1 MRQVSPGCPFQDTAG
16 QIRTLKRSLGTRNRT
31 VLIPFA
37 ACRPNRKLSRTDFW
51 PTNILKR
58 GPGSKHGESLGAHG
72 RNVCFERRRQSAP
85 NVSSPLR
92 PPRRASLIFPLSPAE
107 SKRQTAGNNIC
118 KLSSED
124 DPVQILVPKLA
135 SRIVARAEF
144 NEFRHLLVNALEF
157 RCRRCE

>member
-31 VLIPFA
+31 VLIQFA
-37 ACRPNRKLSRTDFW
+37 GCRPDRKMSRTDFW

-58 GPGSKHGESLGAHG
+58 WPGRKHSKSLGAHG
-72 RNVCFERRRQSAP
+72 RNVCFERRRQSVP

-92 PPRRASLIFPLSPAE
+92 PPHRASLIFPASPAE
-107 SKRQTAGNNIC
+107 SKRQTAAITFA

-157 RCRRCE
+157 RC